1 MGDRAVG
8 ARSCWFLVIG
18 LVLSNQN
25 AKTGERETIARNDFE
40 TMPRALLIDDE
51 PPARATLRQLLTVH
65 PEVQIVGEAGLLA
78 EARDLLARDDYD
90 LVFLDVQL
98 RGGTGFD
105 LTPLVHDRARII
117 FVTGYDTHA
126 VRAFEANALD
136 YLVKPLQ
143 PARLSEA
150 LRRVAALPSPLL
162 ERIQPAT
169 PALAPGD
176 TAYVKTGPGAMR
188 FLPLQAIVTI
198 GSADNYSEVHLAN
211 GERVLTRQTL
221 AAWETLLP
229 ASHFMRVQRT
239 TIVNLVRIEGIFH
252 EDRDRTLLRVA
263 DRREPVPSRREDW
276 PRLRARLIALR
287 PGNVP
292 PE

>member
-1 MGDRAVG
+1 
-8 ARSCWFLVIG
+8 
-18 LVLSNQN
+18 
-25 AKTGERETIARNDFE
+25 
-40 TMPRALLIDDE
+40 MPKALLIDDE
-51 PPARATLRQLLTVH
+51 PPARATLRQLLTPH
-65 PEVQIVGEAGLLA
+65 PEVQVVGEAGLLA
-78 EARDLLARDDYD
+78 EARLLLARDDYD

-105 LTPLVHDRARII
+105 LVPLVRESAHII
-117 FVTGYDTHA
+117 FVTGFDTHA

-143 PARLSEA
+143 PARLSQS
-150 LRRVAALPSPLL
+150 LRRITTVSAPVPEQAQLGLSV
-162 ERIQPAT
+162 
-169 PALAPGD
+169 LAPGD

-188 FLPLQAIVTI
+188 FLPLHAIVTI

-221 AAWETLLP
+221 AAWEALLP
-229 ASHFMRVQRT
+229 PSHFMRVQRT
-239 TIVNLVRIEGIFH
+239 IIVNLARIEGIAH

-276 PRLRARLIALR
+276 PRLRARLFALR